1 MGKVV
6 VEKHDYQLKKNG
18 SGFGDPYAWMIC
30 TKCGEWKGLVETK
43 CENKTNAKNE
53 GEV

>member
-1 MGKVV
+1 MQ
-6 VEKHDYQLKKNG
+6 HDWQLKRFDPPKPIHY
-18 SGFGDPYAWMIC
+18 PYAWPIC

-43 CENKTNAKNE
+43 CENKINTKEE